1 MANSLY
7 AKGKEGLLEGLFDL
21 TDNNLK
27 IVLVK
32 NTYTVNLNTHE
43 FLSSISEDSVAATTS
58 LLSGKTTASGVFDA
72 DNITIEDYGTSGF
85 AYLVLYKDTGVRST
99 SRLLA
104 YIDTATG
111 LPIAATA
118 SPISITISWS
128 NEQYKIFSL

>member
-21 TDNNLK
+21 TDNNIK
-27 IVLVK
+27 VALVK
-32 NTYTVNLNTHE
+32 NTYTVDLNTHE

-58 LLSGKTTASGVFDA
+58 LLTGKTTASGIFDA
-72 DNITIEDYGTSGF
+72 ENITVEDYGTSGF

-111 LPIAATA
+111 LPVAASA
-118 SPISITISWS
+118 SPISITINWS

>member
-27 IVLVK
+27 IALVK
-32 NTYTVNLNTHE
+32 NTYTVNLSTHE

-58 LLSGKTTASGVFDA
+58 LLSGKTIASGIFDA

-85 AYLVLYKDTGVRST
+85 AYLVIYKDTGVRST

-111 LPIAATA
+111 LPIAASA
-118 SPISITISWS
+118 SPISITINWS